1 MTRLPRIPLALL
13 ITGALVLS
21 PGVAQAHDE
30 LTGSEPVDGATAEAP
45 EEVTLTYSGQ
55 IATVGA
61 TVQVTDEDGQEVT
74 DGDPEVEGTSVV
86 QDLVDDLPDGE
97 YAVAWRVTSQ
107 DGHPISGEFGFAV
120 TGSQEQATEEE
131 TSAEET
137 SAPAPTEETGAAETT
152 EPETTEPETTEPEP
166 TTEEATEDADAQAT
180 AEDTPEA
187 TDAATEA
194 STESDSGGLPFW
206 AWAFIVAAV
215 LGLGAAL
222 AMSWSRARH

>member
-74 DGDPEVEGTSVV
+74 DGDPEVEGTNVV

-137 SAPAPTEETGAAETT
+137 SAPAPTEEIGAA
-152 EPETTEPETTEPEP
+152 ETTEPEP
-166 TTEEATEDADAQAT
+166 TTEEATEEMTEGADAQAT

-206 AWAFIVAAV
+206 AWALIVAAV

-222 AMSWSRARH
+222 AMSWSRARR

>member
-137 SAPAPTEETGAAETT
+137 SAPAATEETGAE
-152 EPETTEPETTEPEP
+152 ETTEPEP
-166 TTEEATEDADAQAT
+166 TTEEATEEATEDTDAQAT

-222 AMSWSRARH
+222 AMSWSRARR

>member
-13 ITGALVLS
+13 LTGALVLA
-21 PGVAQAHDE
+21 PGAAQAHDE

-97 YAVAWRVTSQ
+97 YAVAWRVTSE

-131 TSAEET
+131 TSAEES

-152 EPETTEPETTEPEP
+152 EPEP
-166 TTEEATEDADAQAT
+166 TTAEATEEETEDAGRET
-180 AEDTPEA
+180 TTEGTSEA

-194 STESDSGGLPFW
+194 STDSDSGGLPFW
-206 AWAFIVAAV
+206 AWAFIAAAV

-222 AMSWSRARH
+222 AMSWSRARR

>member
-97 YAVAWRVTSQ
+97 YAVAWRVTSE

-131 TSAEET
+131 TSAAET

-152 EPETTEPETTEPEP
+152 EPEP
-166 TTEEATEDADAQAT
+166 TTEEATEEAT
-180 AEDTPEA
+180 EGAEAETTTEETPEA

-194 STESDSGGLPFW
+194 STESDSGGLPLW

-222 AMSWSRARH
+222 AMSWSRARR